1 MGGFKIP
8 SHFWYHQNV
17 PNSGSLTLVYMDSL
31 MFLELRPWISAL
43 HILSK
48 CSLLWEMSIILKG
61 YLKFRELIY
70 FRIYNKHLLT
80 SVYFFAFFPCS
91 ILQATV
97 HVLPE
102 VNLPSHPEGAL
113 WSCYHKF
120 GCQATIA
127 GSLEKP
133 YQVSSGKNR
142 LGKTRNRKVS
152 FSSEVRCLMNL

>member
-1 MGGFKIP
+1 
-8 SHFWYHQNV
+8 
-17 PNSGSLTLVYMDSL
+17 MDYL

-43 HILSK
+43 NILSK
-48 CSLLWEMSIILKG
+48 CSLLWEMCIILEA
-61 YLKFRELIY
+61 YLKFRKLIY

-80 SVYFFAFFPCS
+80 LVYFFAFFPCS

-152 FSSEVRCLMNL
+152 FSNEVRCLMNL